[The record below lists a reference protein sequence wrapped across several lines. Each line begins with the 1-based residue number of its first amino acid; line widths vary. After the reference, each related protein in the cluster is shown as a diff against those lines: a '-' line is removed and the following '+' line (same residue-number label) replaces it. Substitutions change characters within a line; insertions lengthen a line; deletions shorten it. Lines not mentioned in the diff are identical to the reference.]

1 MFKNYFFKRY
11 AVAKVTEN
19 EIYYDLDSKSD
30 KIKPIGSE
38 EKLLS
43 YLDKLLKSKENELF
57 VVVTK
62 EVQETESWKN
72 QIIES
77 T

>member
-1 MFKNYFFKRY
+1 M
-11 AVAKVTEN
+11 TEN